1 MIVIVEDDNSI
12 RDIVCYTLAQ
22 TGFDVKGFERGQQF
36 FEYLQTQTPELV
48 LLDIML
54 SGEDGVSILKKLRA
68 NAKTAKM
75 PIIML
80 TAKDTEYD
88 KVIALDSGADDY
100 ITKPFGMMELVS
112 RIKAVLRRINTEETQ
127 SEYCFKNLVLD
138 DVSHI
143 VTANGKII
151 ELTLKEY
158 SMLKLLLAN
167 QGRVLMRDVLLQ
179 KIWGYDF
186 YGETRTIDV
195 HIRTLRTKLLEC
207 GDYIETVRGVGYKIG
222 VTK

>member
-68 NAKTAKM
+68 NVKTAKT

-112 RIKAVLRRINTEETQ
+112 RIKAVLRRINTEENQ

-138 DVSHI
+138 DASHI